1 MEVALVISKLMPV
14 ILIIVLGWI
23 LRKTKLITD
32 DGSTLLKRLI
42 VNVGLP
48 SVFFLSFLKMTITMS
63 LIMFI
68 PGMFLLNILLLF
80 MGKGAAKITGGKY
93 SPFLFTGFEYGMFAI
108 AVFTAAY
115 GASSASY
122 IAILDVGHELFIWF
136 VFVTVILATSNTKNT
151 VGDTIRSFIK
161 SPIIIAI
168 ILGFAGNLLGLE
180 QIINSNPVLKGI
192 ETTIAMLM
200 SLTAPL
206 ILLSIGAGLSLSR
219 LGLSF
224 AVKVTA
230 IRLPIV
236 LALIFLINK
245 FIIREFMG
253 LPFAYEAALFTLF
266 IAPPPF
272 IIPLYM
278 SDEDADEKGVINTT
292 LTFYTIVSLIL
303 FVIYFSFYPGL

>member
-1 MEVALVISKLMPV
+1 MEVSLVISKLMPV
-14 ILIIVLGWI
+14 ILIIILGWI
-23 LRKTKLITD
+23 LKQTKLITG
-32 DGSTLLKRLI
+32 DGSTLLKKLI

-48 SVFFLSFLKMTITMS
+48 SVFFLSFLKMSITMS

-80 MGKGAAKITGGKY
+80 AGKGAAKITGGKY

-108 AVFTAAY
+108 AVFSAAY
-115 GASSASY
+115 GTSSASY
-122 IAILDVGHELFIWF
+122 ISILDVGHELFIWF
-136 VFVTVILATSNTKNT
+136 VFVTVILATSNAKNT
-151 VGDTIRSFIK
+151 AGDTIRSFIK

-180 QIINSNPVLKGI
+180 QIINSNPVLNGV
-192 ETTIAMLM
+192 ETTIEMLM

-230 IRLPIV
+230 IRLPVV

-245 FIIREFMG
+245 FIIREYMG
-253 LPFAYEAALFTLF
+253 LPFAYEAALFTLL

-272 IIPLYM
+272 IIHLYM
-278 SDEDADEKGVINTT
+278 SDKDGEEK
-292 LTFYTIVSLIL
+292 
-303 FVIYFSFYPGL
+303 

>member
-1 MEVALVISKLMPV
+1 METTVVISKLMPV
-14 ILIIVLGWI
+14 ILIIVLGWVLQRI
-23 LRKTKLITD
+23 KLISD

-48 SVFFLSFLKMTITMS
+48 SVFFLSFLKMSITMS

-80 MGKGAAKITGGKY
+80 VGKAAAKFTGGKY

-115 GASSASY
+115 GADAASY
-122 IAILDVGHELFIWF
+122 IAILDLGHELFIWF
-136 VFVTVILATSNTKNT
+136 IFVTVIFATSNAKKSA
-151 VGDTIRSFIK
+151 GDTILSFIK

-168 ILGFAGNLLGLE
+168 VLGFAGNILGLE
-180 QIINSNPVLKGI
+180 QMINSNPMLKGI
-192 ETTIAMLM
+192 ETTIEMLM
-200 SLTAPL
+200 TLTAPL

-219 LGLSF
+219 TGLSF

-236 LALIFLINK
+236 LALIFLINI
-245 FIIREFMG
+245 FIIRGIMG
-253 LPFAYEAALFTLF
+253 LPFAYEAALFTLL

-272 IIPLYM
+272 IIPLYIGA
-278 SDEDADEKGVINTT
+278 DDAKEKGVINTT
-292 LTFYTIVSLIL
+292 LTFYTIVSLVL
-303 FVIYFSFYPGL
+303 FVIYFSFNPGL